1 MFAVRC
7 SDALR
12 EQAAPS
18 DVEPRMPKGEPGRVR
33 NSPFDIRTLY
43 PNRTGGT
50 MVVALVKGLWTT
62 LKHVFK
68 KEVTI
73 PYPEVK
79 PPLQPRYRGRHILVK
94 DEDGLE
100 RCVGCELCAVAC
112 PADAIYIEAAENT
125 DEQRVSHGERYAKVY
140 KIHMLRCI
148 FCGFCEEACPEDA
161 IFMGKE
167 FELASYHRDDF
178 VYNKDRLLL
187 PLREAAQQRPELLQ
201 PGTGLGMGQHYEPAA
216 PVAGSRP

>member
-1 MFAVRC
+1 
-7 SDALR
+7 
-12 EQAAPS
+12 
-18 DVEPRMPKGEPGRVR
+18 
-33 NSPFDIRTLY
+33 
-43 PNRTGGT
+43 
-50 MVVALVKGLWTT
+50 MVVALLKGLWTT

-68 KEVTI
+68 REVTI

-79 PPLQPRYRGRHILVK
+79 PPLQDRYRGRQILIQ

-125 DEQRVSHGERYAKVY
+125 EAHRVSRGERYAKVY

-148 FCGFCEEACPEDA
+148 FCGYCEEACPEDA

-167 FELASYHRDDF
+167 YEFSSYDRQDF
-178 VYNKDRLLL
+178 IYDKERMLL
-187 PLREAAQQRPELLQ
+187 PLREALKQRPDLV
-201 PGTGLGMGQHYEPAA
+201 GTGPHRHTA
-216 PVAGSRP
+216 

>member
-1 MFAVRC
+1 
-7 SDALR
+7 
-12 EQAAPS
+12 
-18 DVEPRMPKGEPGRVR
+18 
-33 NSPFDIRTLY
+33 
-43 PNRTGGT
+43 
-50 MVVALVKGLWTT
+50 MVFALVKGLWTT

-79 PPLQPRYRGRHILVK
+79 PPLQDRYRGRQILIR

-125 DEQRVSHGERYAKVY
+125 EGRRVSRGERYAQVY

-148 FCGFCEEACPEDA
+148 FCGYCEEACPEDA

-167 FELASYHRDDF
+167 YEFSSYDRKDF
-178 VYNKDRLLL
+178 IYDKERMLL
-187 PLREAAQQRPELLQ
+187 PLREALKQRPDLV
-201 PGTGLGMGQHYEPAA
+201 GTGPHRHTP
-216 PVAGSRP
+216 

>member
-1 MFAVRC
+1 MVL
-7 SDALR
+7 AL
-12 EQAAPS
+12 A
-18 DVEPRMPKGEPGRVR
+18 
-33 NSPFDIRTLY
+33 
-43 PNRTGGT
+43 
-50 MVVALVKGLWTT
+50 KGLWTT

-68 KEVTI
+68 REVTI

-79 PPLQPRYRGRHILVK
+79 PPLQDRYRGRQILIK

-125 DEQRVSHGERYAKVY
+125 EERRVSRGERYAQVY

-148 FCGFCEEACPEDA
+148 FCGYCEEACPEDA

-167 FELASYHRDDF
+167 YEFSSYDRKDF
-178 VYNKDRLLL
+178 VYDKGRMLL
-187 PLREAAQQRPELLQ
+187 PLREALKQRPDLV
-201 PGTGLGMGQHYEPAA
+201 GTGPHRHTP
-216 PVAGSRP
+216 